1 MASASVL
8 IVGGGLA
15 GLAAAYHL
23 QRRGYSATIVEARD
37 RVGGRVWTW
46 RDGLGGMH
54 AEAGGDLIDHDQ
66 EEIRKLIHEFRL
78 DETRILRQ
86 GFFHYRRGRTPQ
98 RRLRASSTGWR
109 LTGQALEPLIHLYK
123 LNGEE
128 WKGPIATVIAMQS
141 VAEWVAR
148 DGKAH
153 LKRISRKPAAD
164 AAEIDATAV
173 CMRNFFLGDPDEL
186 SLLAYVE
193 QFAADNDPAKRTMY
207 RVRGGNDRFVE
218 RIAGALRAPVLLRH
232 IARRI
237 VQKKHAA
244 QLTVENSRGRRSTLS
259 ANYCIVTV
267 PAPLASAIEYA
278 PPLPERQ
285 RHALTRLRYGRATK
299 TLLQLDR
306 HFWRR
311 SRRPRACA
319 TDLEIGAVWDGSED
333 QPDRRGILTL
343 LAGGSASDA
352 TKALLAT
359 EGARG
364 LAERLSFFGIG
375 AARLIAYH
383 SISWEDDPWA
393 RGGYA
398 LFDPAFPPAER
409 QILALPYKRVFF
421 AGEHTSTKWQGYMN
435 GAIESGFRAAEEVF
449 ATAQFSTAPF

>member
-23 QRRGYSATIVEARD
+23 QRRGRSAIIIVEARD

-78 DETRILRQ
+78 DETCILRQ

-98 RRLRASSTGWR
+98 RRLRASSIGWR

-128 WKGPIATVIAMQS
+128 WKGPIATAIARQS
-141 VAEWVAR
+141 IAEWVAR

-153 LKRISRKPAAD
+153 LRRISRKPAAD

-207 RVRGGNDRFVE
+207 RVRGGNDRLVE

-237 VQKKHAA
+237 VQKKHSV

-259 ANYCIVTV
+259 ADYCIITV
-267 PAPLASAIEYA
+267 LAPLASEIQYA
-278 PPLPERQ
+278 PSLPERQ
-285 RHALTRLRYGRATK
+285 HDAFVRLRYGHATK
-299 TLLQLDR
+299 TLLQFDR
-306 HFWRR
+306 HSWRR
-311 SRRPRACA
+311 SRTPARLRHR
-319 TDLEIGAVWDGSED
+319 SR
-333 QPDRRGILTL
+333 DRCGMGRQR
-343 LAGGSASDA
+343 GSARSSRHLD
-352 TKALLAT
+352 
-359 EGARG
+359 
-364 LAERLSFFGIG
+364 
-375 AARLIAYH
+375 AAR
-383 SISWEDDPWA
+383 W
-393 RGGYA
+393 
-398 LFDPAFPPAER
+398 R
-409 QILALPYKRVFF
+409 QR
-421 AGEHTSTKWQGYMN
+421 Q
-435 GAIESGFRAAEEVF
+435 
-449 ATAQFSTAPF
+449 

>member
-8 IVGGGLA
+8 LVGGGLA

-23 QRRGYSATIVEARD
+23 QRRGYSPTIVEARD

-54 AEAGGDLIDHDQ
+54 AEAGGDLIDQ

-86 GFFHYRRGRTPQ
+86 VFFHYRRGRTPQ

-128 WKGPIATVIAMQS
+128 WKGPIATAIAMQS

-193 QFAADNDPAKRTMY
+193 QFAADNDPAS
-207 RVRGGNDRFVE
+207 
-218 RIAGALRAPVLLRH
+218 AP
-232 IARRI
+232 
-237 VQKKHAA
+237 
-244 QLTVENSRGRRSTLS
+244 
-259 ANYCIVTV
+259 CI
-267 PAPLASAIEYA
+267 
-278 PPLPERQ
+278 
-285 RHALTRLRYGRATK
+285 G
-299 TLLQLDR
+299 
-306 HFWRR
+306 
-311 SRRPRACA
+311 
-319 TDLEIGAVWDGSED
+319 
-333 QPDRRGILTL
+333 
-343 LAGGSASDA
+343 
-352 TKALLAT
+352 
-359 EGARG
+359 
-364 LAERLSFFGIG
+364 
-375 AARLIAYH
+375 
-383 SISWEDDPWA
+383 
-393 RGGYA
+393 
-398 LFDPAFPPAER
+398 
-409 QILALPYKRVFF
+409 F
-421 AGEHTSTKWQGYMN
+421 AW
-435 GAIESGFRAAEEVF
+435 
-449 ATAQFSTAPF
+449 